1 MSTFKEAVLGIKPL
15 FKDLE
20 LVEKRS
26 SLIVVEWN
34 TKKYGISLKRIEKS
48 SCSDD
53 TELYISEDGKWLI
66 PSDTTTTGGVAD
78 W

>member
-1 MSTFKEAVLGIKPL
+1 MNFKESVLGIKPL
-15 FKDLE
+15 FKDLKM
-20 LVEKRS
+20 VEKRS
-26 SLIVVEWN
+26 NLIIVEWN
-34 TKKYGISLKRIEKS
+34 DKKYGISLKRIEKS

-53 TELYISEDGKWLI
+53 TELYISEDDKWLI